1 MEYTSI
7 DVLEKALNQKI
18 DTALQTNVLE
28 QVKKTMIKNI
38 YSKVYDAYTPVL
50 YKRRYKSGG
59 LVDERNIVG
68 ILLSNQ
74 TLEVENI
81 TPYNTSVDGY
91 ETSEHSLAY
100 AIEYGLIKNIFND
113 TEYQWNFPRMFMNA
127 TQYELDKGLLKNAF
141 ITGLKLQG
149 CDIV

>member
-1 MEYTSI
+1 MKYTSI
-7 DVLEKALNQKI
+7 DALEKALNQKI
-18 DTALQTNVLE
+18 NTTLQINVLE

-38 YSKVYDAYTPVL
+38 YSEVYDAYNPVL
-50 YKRRYKSGG
+50 YKRRYQSGG
-59 LVDERNIVG
+59 LVDEKNIVG
-68 ILLSNQ
+68 VLLPNQ
-74 TLEVENI
+74 TLEVENV
-81 TPYNTSVDGY
+81 TPYNASADGY
-91 ETSEHSLAY
+91 DTPEYSLAY